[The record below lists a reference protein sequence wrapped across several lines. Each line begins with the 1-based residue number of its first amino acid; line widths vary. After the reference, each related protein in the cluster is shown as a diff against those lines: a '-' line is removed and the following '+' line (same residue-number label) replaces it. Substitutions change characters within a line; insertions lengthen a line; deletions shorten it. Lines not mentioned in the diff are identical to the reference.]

1 MKRTNYAGLIDEQY
15 EGQTVVLDGWVQKR
29 RDLGGLIFIDLRDR
43 EGIVQLAFS
52 DEISKEA
59 LEVAESVRSEYVLE
73 VSGVVKKR
81 AEGAIN
87 EHIHSGKIEVQV
99 TDIKVLAESKTTPFL
114 IEDGVD
120 ASDETRLKYRYLDL
134 RRPEMQENLRI
145 RSKITAATHEFLDQ
159 AGFIDIE
166 TPYLAKSTPE
176 GARDY
181 LVPSRIYQGAFYALP
196 QSPQLFKQL
205 LMGAGFDRYYQV
217 ARAFRDE
224 DLRGDRQPE
233 FTQLD
238 LETSFMDQDE
248 IRELVG
254 QWVASIMQKTVD
266 YDLDPTDIPVLTWEE
281 SMRRYGTDKPDMRF
295 DMELQDLSEMMAD
308 SDFGVFSGAVANGGM
323 VKAIVVPGGAEHYSR
338 KEIDKLGK
346 YVERFGAKGLAW
358 LKVTEE
364 GIAGPIAKFFTEQ
377 GEAILD
383 ATGAHAGDLILF
395 AADKPNIVNPTL
407 DALRRMTA
415 KEMNLIDNQKWAFAW
430 IIDWPLFEYQPE
442 EDRWIAAHH
451 PFTMPNEA
459 DLPLMA
465 TTEGAHKA
473 HAQSYDL
480 VLNGYELGSG
490 SIRIHRMDI
499 QQQMLSALGF
509 TPESAQEAFG
519 FLLEGMEY
527 GFPPMGGIAL
537 GLDRLAMLLAGRD
550 NIRDVIAFPKNSKAT
565 EPMTE
570 APTPVSKQQVEGD
583 LGLQA
588 PEYADTDTPN
598 LAEE

>member
-1 MKRTNYAGLIDEQY
+1 MKRTNYAGLIDESY
-15 EGQTVVLDGWVQKR
+15 EGQTVTLDGWVQKR

-59 LEVAESVRSEYVLE
+59 LTVAESIRSEYVIE
-73 VSGVVKKR
+73 VQGVVKAR
-81 AEGAIN
+81 TAGAEN
-87 EHIHSGKIEVQV
+87 KNLHSGKIEVQV
-99 TDIKVLAESKTTPFL
+99 TQVEVLAEAKTTPFL

-166 TPYLAKSTPE
+166 TPYLSKSTPE

-181 LVPSRIYQGAFYALP
+181 LVPSRIYPGSFYALP

-205 LMGAGFDRYYQV
+205 LMGAGIDRYYQV

-238 LETSFMDQDE
+238 METSFMNQDE

-254 QWVASIMQKTVD
+254 EWVKAIMQKTVN
-266 YDLDPTDIPVLTWEE
+266 YDLDPTTIPVLTWEE
-281 SMRRYGTDKPDMRF
+281 SMRRFGTDKPDMRF
-295 DMELQDLSEMMAD
+295 DMELQDLSDMMAD
-308 SDFGVFSGAVANGGM
+308 SAFGVFSNAIANGGM
-323 VKAIVVPGGAEHYSR
+323 VKAIVVPGGAEKYSR

-358 LKVTEE
+358 LKITDE
-364 GIAGPIAKFFTEQ
+364 GITGPIAKFLTE
-377 GEAILD
+377 EADDLLETTK
-383 ATGAHAGDLILF
+383 AQAGDLILF
-395 AADKPNIVNPTL
+395 AADQADVVNPTL

-415 KEMNLIDNQKWAFAW
+415 QTMDLIDNQKWAFAW

-465 TTEGAHKA
+465 TTEGAHQA

-509 TPESAQEAFG
+509 TPESAHEAFG

-527 GFPPMGGIAL
+527 GFPPMGGIGL
-537 GLDRLAMLLAGRD
+537 GLDRLAMILAGRD

-565 EPMTE
+565 EPMTD
-570 APTPVSKQQVEGD
+570 APTPVSKAQIETD
-583 LGLQA
+583 LGLTA
-588 PEYADTDTPN
+588 PEYADTDVPN
-598 LAEE
+598 MAEE

>member
-395 AADKPNIVNPTL
+395 AADKPNVVNPTL

>member
-15 EGQTVVLDGWVQKR
+15 EGQMVVLDGWVQKR

-377 GEAILD
+377 GDAILD

-395 AADKPNIVNPTL
+395 AADKPNVVNPTL

>member
-59 LEVAESVRSEYVLE
+59 LEVAELVRSEYVLE
-73 VSGVVKKR
+73 VSGIVKKR

-395 AADKPNIVNPTL
+395 AADKPNVVNPTL

>member
-15 EGQTVVLDGWVQKR
+15 ENQTVTLDGWVQKR

-43 EGIVQLAFS
+43 EGLVQLAFS
-52 DEISKEA
+52 DEISKDA
-59 LEVAESVRSEYVLE
+59 LAVAETVRSEYVIE
-73 VSGVVKKR
+73 VEGVVKRR

-87 EHIHSGKIEVQV
+87 ENLHSGKIEVQV
-99 TDIKVLAESKTTPFL
+99 SHIEVLAEAKTTPFL

-134 RRPEMQENLRI
+134 RRPEMQKNLRI
-145 RSKITAATHEFLDQ
+145 RSKITAATHEFLDA

-181 LVPSRIYQGAFYALP
+181 LVPSRIYPGAFYALP

-238 LETSFMDQDE
+238 LETSFMNQEE

-254 QWVASIMQKTVD
+254 QWVAAVMKKTVD
-266 YDLDPTDIPVLTWEE
+266 YDLNPEDIPVLTWEE
-281 SMRRYGTDKPDMRF
+281 SMRRFGTDKPDMRF
-295 DMELQDLSEMMAD
+295 GMELQDLSELMAD
-308 SDFGVFSGAVANGGM
+308 SEFGVFAKAIENGGM
-323 VKAIVVPGGAEHYSR
+323 VKAIVVPGGADHYSR
-338 KEIDKLGK
+338 KEIDKLAQ

-358 LKVTEE
+358 LKVADGSVT
-364 GIAGPIAKFFTEQ
+364 GSIAKFLTEKSDALLQ
-377 GEAILD
+377 
-383 ATGAHAGDLILF
+383 ATGAKDGDLILF
-395 AADKPNIVNPTL
+395 AADQENVVNPTL

-415 KEMNLIDNQKWAFAW
+415 EAMDLVDNSKWAFAW

-451 PFTMPNEA
+451 PFTMPNEE

-499 QQQMLSALGF
+499 QKQMLSALGF
-509 TPESAQEAFG
+509 TPESADEAFG

-565 EPMTE
+565 EPMTD
-570 APTPVSKQQVEGD
+570 APTLVSKQQVEGD
-583 LGLQA
+583 LGLTA
-588 PEYADTDTPN
+588 PDYAHNDAPN

>member
-59 LEVAESVRSEYVLE
+59 LEVAELVRSEYVLE
-73 VSGVVKKR
+73 VSGIVKKR
-81 AEGAIN
+81 AEGSIN

-395 AADKPNIVNPTL
+395 AADKPNVVNPTL

>member
-43 EGIVQLAFS
+43 EGIAQLAFS

-395 AADKPNIVNPTL
+395 AADKPNVVNPTL

>member
-1 MKRTNYAGLIDEQY
+1 M
-15 EGQTVVLDGWVQKR
+15 
-29 RDLGGLIFIDLRDR
+29 
-43 EGIVQLAFS
+43 
-52 DEISKEA
+52 
-59 LEVAESVRSEYVLE
+59 
-73 VSGVVKKR
+73 
-81 AEGAIN
+81 
-87 EHIHSGKIEVQV
+87 
-99 TDIKVLAESKTTPFL
+99 

-395 AADKPNIVNPTL
+395 AADKPNVVNPTL

>member
-15 EGQTVVLDGWVQKR
+15 ERQTVVLDGWVQKR

-238 LETSFMDQDE
+238 LEASFMDQDE

-254 QWVASIMQKTVD
+254 QWVASIMQKTVG

-308 SDFGVFSGAVANGGM
+308 SDFGVFSGAVANGM

-377 GEAILD
+377 GDAILD

-395 AADKPNIVNPTL
+395 AADKPNVVNPTL

>member
-395 AADKPNIVNPTL
+395 AADKPNVVNPTL

-588 PEYADTDTPN
+588 PEYADTDTPD

>member
-73 VSGVVKKR
+73 VTGVVKKR
-81 AEGAIN
+81 AEGAVN
-87 EHIHSGKIEVQV
+87 DHIRSGKIEVQV
-99 TDIKVLAESKTTPFL
+99 TEITVLAESKTTPFL

-238 LETSFMDQDE
+238 LETSFMNQDE

-281 SMRRYGTDKPDMRF
+281 SMRRFGTDKPDMRF
-295 DMELQDLSEMMAD
+295 GMELQDLSEMMQD

-358 LKVTEE
+358 LKVIED

-377 GEAILD
+377 SDAILA
-383 ATGAHAGDLILF
+383 ATGAKAGDLILF
-395 AADKPNIVNPTL
+395 AADKPNVVNPTL

-415 KEMNLIDNQKWAFAW
+415 KEMNLIDDHKWAFAW
-430 IIDWPLFEYQPE
+430 IVDWPLFEYQPE

-451 PFTMPNEA
+451 PFTMPNEE
-459 DLPLMA
+459 DLPLMT

-519 FLLEGMEY
+519 FLLEGMEF

-537 GLDRLAMLLAGRD
+537 GLDRLAMILAGRD

-583 LGLQA
+583 LGLTA

>member
-395 AADKPNIVNPTL
+395 AADKPNVVNPTL

-415 KEMNLIDNQKWAFAW
+415 KEMNLVDNQKWAFAW

-442 EDRWIAAHH
+442 EGRWIAAHH

>member
-59 LEVAESVRSEYVLE
+59 LEVAELVRSEYVLE
-73 VSGVVKKR
+73 VSGIVKKR

-114 IEDGVD
+114 IEDGVG

-395 AADKPNIVNPTL
+395 AADKPNVVNPTL